1 MSTKHVIATAA
12 LVCLAVAGA
21 RAAASLDIYF
31 IDVEGGQAT
40 LIVSPDKQ
48 SLLVDTGYPE
58 RHGRDPDRIM
68 AAVRDAHLTRIDYLL
83 ITHFH
88 EDHDGGAAELARRIP
103 IGTYVDYGSPIQ
115 TEPEV
120 VAAFAAYSD
129 ARKNGAHLEPKPG
142 DRLPLRGLDVDVVS
156 AGGLTLARPL
166 SGAGQANAACATFER
181 RADNTTE
188 NPRSIGVRVRYGEFR
203 FLDLGDLVWNKL
215 GGLVCPDNLI
225 GEADVYLVAHHG
237 NGDSNVPAF
246 LAAVHPRVAVV
257 NNGMWKGAVAAALE
271 TLHHWPGLETVWQL
285 HLSGS
290 DGAENSDES
299 LVANLVDGAGDA
311 ACWIKLS
318 ARKDGSFGVTNG
330 RTGLRKDYGHHRV
343 GTSFAVSKALRAEQ

>member
-1 MSTKHVIATAA
+1 MNMRHVIATAA
-12 LVCLAVAGA
+12 VACFVGA
-21 RAAASLDIYF
+21 GVGAAASLDIYF

-40 LIVSPDKQ
+40 LIVTPERQ
-48 SLLVDTGYPE
+48 SVLVDAGYPD
-58 RHGRDPDRIM
+58 RNGRDPDRIM
-68 AAVRDAHLTRIDYLL
+68 AAARDAHLTRIDYLL

-103 IGTYVDYGSPIQ
+103 IGTYVDYGSPVQ

-120 VAAFAAYSD
+120 VAAFAAYSE
-129 ARKNGAHLEPKPG
+129 ARKNGQHLEPKPG
-142 DRLPLRGLDVDVVS
+142 DRLPLRGIDVEVVS
-156 AGGLTLARPL
+156 AGGLTLSHAL
-166 SGAGQANAACATFER
+166 AGGGQPNAACAAFER
-181 RADNTTE
+181 RADNLTE
-188 NPRSIGVRVRYGEFR
+188 NPRSIGVRVRFGEFR

-246 LAAVHPRVAVV
+246 LAAVQPRVAVV
-257 NNGMWKGAVAAALE
+257 NNGMWKGGVAAALE
-271 TLHHWPGLETVWQL
+271 TLHHWPGLEAVWQL

-299 LVANLVDGAGDA
+299 LVANLADGARDA
-311 ACWIKLS
+311 AHWIKLS
-318 ARKDGSFGVTNG
+318 ARKDGGFVVTNG
-330 RTGLRKDYGHHRV
+330 RTGFHKDYSRRHR
-343 GTSFAVSKALRAEQ
+343 

>member
-1 MSTKHVIATAA
+1 MSMKQVIVTAA
-12 LVCLAVAGA
+12 LACLVAAGVD
-21 RAAASLDIYF
+21 AAASLDIYF

-40 LIVSPDKQ
+40 LIVTPERQ
-48 SLLVDTGYPE
+48 SLLIDTGYPE
-58 RHGRDPDRIM
+58 RNGRDPGRIM

-103 IGTYVDYGSPIQ
+103 IGTFVDYGSPIQ
-115 TEPEV
+115 TEPDV
-120 VAAFAAYSD
+120 VAAFAAYSE
-129 ARKNGAHLEPKPG
+129 ARKNGLHLEPKPG
-142 DRLPLRGLDVDVVS
+142 DFLPLRGVDVEVVS
-156 AGGLTLARPL
+156 AGGLTLSRAL
-166 SGAGQANAACATFER
+166 SGAGQPNAACATFER

-188 NPRSIGVRVRYGEFR
+188 NPRSIGVRVRLGEFR

-225 GEADVYLVAHHG
+225 GGADVYLVAHHG

-246 LAAVHPRVAVV
+246 LAAVQPRVAVV
-257 NNGMWKGAVAAALE
+257 NNGMWKGAVAAALD
-271 TLHHWPGLETVWQL
+271 TLHHWPGLESVWQL

-299 LVANLVDGAGDA
+299 LIANLVDGARDA
-311 ACWIKLS
+311 AYWIKLS
-318 ARKDGSFGVTNG
+318 ARKDGGFSVTNG
-330 RTGLRKDYGHHRV
+330 RTGFRKDYMHHR
-343 GTSFAVSKALRAEQ
+343 

>member
-1 MSTKHVIATAA
+1 MSMNDVIATAA
-12 LVCLAVAGA
+12 LACFVVAGA
-21 RAAASLDIYF
+21 GAAASLDIYF

-40 LIVSPDKQ
+40 LIVTPERQ
-48 SLLVDTGYPE
+48 SLLIDTGYPE
-58 RHGRDPDRIM
+58 RNGRDPDRIM
-68 AAVRDAHLTRIDYLL
+68 AAARDAHLTRIDYLL

-88 EDHDGGAAELARRIP
+88 EDHDGGASELARRIP

-120 VAAFAAYSD
+120 VAAFAAYSE
-129 ARKNGAHLEPKPG
+129 ARKNGLHLEPKPG
-142 DRLPLRGLDVDVVS
+142 DRLPLRGIDVEVVS
-156 AGGLTLARPL
+156 AGGLTLSSAL
-166 SGAGQANAACATFER
+166 SGAGQPNAACATFER

-188 NPRSIGVRVRYGEFR
+188 NPRSMGVRVRFGEFR

-246 LAAVHPRVAVV
+246 LAAVQPRVAVV
-257 NNGMWKGAVAAALE
+257 NNGMWKGAVAAALD
-271 TLHHWPGLETVWQL
+271 TLHHWPGLESVWQL

-299 LVANLVDGAGDA
+299 LIANLIDGDRDA
-311 ACWIKLS
+311 AYWIKLS
-318 ARKDGSFGVTNG
+318 ATKDGSFSVTNG
-330 RTGLRKDYGHHRV
+330 RTGFRKDYMHHR
-343 GTSFAVSKALRAEQ
+343 